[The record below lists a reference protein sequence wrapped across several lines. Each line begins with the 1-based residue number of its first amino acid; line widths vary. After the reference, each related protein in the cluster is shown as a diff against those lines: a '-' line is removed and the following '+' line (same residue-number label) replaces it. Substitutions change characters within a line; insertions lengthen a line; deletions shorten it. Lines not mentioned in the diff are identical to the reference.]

1 MAVREVSLGSQLDP
15 TGLPLAL
22 RGFFGPTGRRV
33 RSQVHD
39 GSSGKLG
46 RHVRR
51 DLRVFTGWG
60 SRLAVRGSSF
70 SESEEHGSETDFE
83 GFLKRGSLQKLDLDG
98 LSESLL
104 HCSMIGL
111 PFQPMKS

>member
-1 MAVREVSLGSQLDP
+1 MTEMIICYLWLH
-15 TGLPLAL
+15 LLC
-22 RGFFGPTGRRV
+22 
-33 RSQVHD
+33 
-39 GSSGKLG
+39 KLNM
-46 RHVRR
+46 
-51 DLRVFTGWG
+51 
-60 SRLAVRGSSF
+60 SSF